1 MAKNVKGRNKPKL
14 PREIKIIT
22 GPISVARASD
32 ADFLPREPISQ
43 RPEQHFGLG
52 WVKKKPVKAL
62 TKPIEEL
69 RGQIADIVKALSLCV
84 AEKAEL
90 EEIAVGL
97 AVSGEGDIGIVSVG
111 AEVSIELTYKLK
123 H

>member
-1 MAKNVKGRNKPKL
+1 
-14 PREIKIIT
+14 
-22 GPISVARASD
+22 
-32 ADFLPREPISQ
+32 
-43 RPEQHFGLG
+43 
-52 WVKKKPVKAL
+52 VKAL
-62 TKPIEEL
+62 TKQIEEL

>member
-1 MAKNVKGRNKPKL
+1 
-14 PREIKIIT
+14 
-22 GPISVARASD
+22 
-32 ADFLPREPISQ
+32 
-43 RPEQHFGLG
+43 
-52 WVKKKPVKAL
+52 
-62 TKPIEEL
+62 
-69 RGQIADIVKALSLCV
+69 VKALSLCV